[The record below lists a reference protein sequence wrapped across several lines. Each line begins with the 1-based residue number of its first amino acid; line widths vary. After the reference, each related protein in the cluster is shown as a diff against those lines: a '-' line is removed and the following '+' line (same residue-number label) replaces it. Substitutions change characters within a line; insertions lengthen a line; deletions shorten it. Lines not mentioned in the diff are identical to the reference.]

1 MADLDTKID
10 ASPEDIT
17 SAANW
22 LGKLKTGFDDAHTS
36 TVNTASERAEISG
49 DFGRALNEYVNDLA
63 SGCSSASSELKT
75 TIDVINSWH
84 DQVVWRKQDM
94 AGYRDDA
101 TTGGLTVQDDRYI
114 KAPDPVSDPG
124 KLSSKA
130 SASEKSTWQTNH
142 DNYEEYLKKRNLFN
156 TLSSKASETH
166 KKLTDW
172 VNEHM
177 KVSDKSPVYELV
189 SSSLKNGAIKF
200 AEHRTTNTY
209 HGLAY
214 YALLKTGTPAATKRY
229 QVKSPSPKRRNG
241 QWEPKQE
248 PVAKRAEASAK
259 YKVSTPEFASKAAKY
274 GKRVGVIGTL
284 ALSGYEIYQGKS
296 PSQVGVETAAGFAGG
311 ALGATAAT
319 MAIGA
324 AAAAGVTVAAP
335 ALITGFAAVAAGSL
349 IAMGAGKLYESAVPL
364 RTRER
369 IDEGIKD
376 VWNAT
381 AGSAWKSIF
390 E

>member
-1 MADLDTKID
+1 MAQ
-10 ASPEDIT
+10 AR
-17 SAANW
+17 
-22 LGKLKTGFDDAHTS
+22 H
-36 TVNTASERAEISG
+36 
-49 DFGRALNEYVNDLA
+49 
-63 SGCSSASSELKT
+63 
-75 TIDVINSWH
+75 
-84 DQVVWRKQDM
+84 

-124 KLSSKA
+124 KLSNKA
-130 SASEKSTWQTNH
+130 SASEKRTWQTNH
-142 DNYEEYLKKRNLFN
+142 DNYEEYLKKKNLFN
-156 TLSSKASETH
+156 TLSSKVSETH

-177 KVSDKSPVYELV
+177 KVSDKSPAYELV
-189 SSSLKNGAIKF
+189 SSSLNNGVIKF
-200 AEHRTTNTY
+200 AEHGVTNAY

-214 YALLKTGTPAATKRY
+214 HALLKTGKPAATKRY
-229 QVKSPSPKRRNG
+229 QEKSPSPKRRKG
-241 QWEPKQE
+241 EWEPKKE

-274 GKRVGVIGTL
+274 GKRAGVIGTL

-335 ALITGFAAVAAGSL
+335 AIATGVVAVVAGSA
-349 IAMGAGKLYESAVPL
+349 IAWGAGKLYESAVPL

-381 AGSAWKSIF
+381 AGSAWKSVF
-390 E
+390 G

>member
-36 TVNTASERAEISG
+36 MVNTASERTEISG
-49 DFGRALNEYVNDLA
+49 EFGQALNEYVNDLA

-124 KLSSKA
+124 KLSNKA
-130 SASEKSTWQTNH
+130 SASEKRTWQTNH
-142 DNYEEYLKKRNLFN
+142 DNYEEYLKKKNLFN
-156 TLSSKASETH
+156 TLSSKVSETH

-177 KVSDKSPVYELV
+177 KVSDKSPAYELV
-189 SSSLKNGAIKF
+189 SSSLKNGVIKF
-200 AEHRTTNTY
+200 AEHGVTNAY

-214 YALLKTGTPAATKRY
+214 HALLKTGKPAATKRY
-229 QVKSPSPKRRNG
+229 QDKSPSPKRRNG
-241 QWEPKQE
+241 EW
-248 PVAKRAEASAK
+248 
-259 YKVSTPEFASKAAKY
+259 
-274 GKRVGVIGTL
+274 
-284 ALSGYEIYQGKS
+284 
-296 PSQVGVETAAGFAGG
+296 
-311 ALGATAAT
+311 
-319 MAIGA
+319 
-324 AAAAGVTVAAP
+324 
-335 ALITGFAAVAAGSL
+335 
-349 IAMGAGKLYESAVPL
+349 
-364 RTRER
+364 
-369 IDEGIKD
+369 
-376 VWNAT
+376 
-381 AGSAWKSIF
+381 
-390 E
+390 